1 MASSAN
7 VREFASIRP
16 RLRANLRMTFQ
27 DFGEERCCLIEDPT
41 TSRFHR
47 VGLPEYRLLRRFDG
61 RTPFSEAFAR
71 AAAESGRDAL
81 REQEALSVL
90 GWALENHLAD
100 LGGDTPPEVLDL
112 QRRQQLGGR
121 LRQVTN
127 LLFIR
132 LPLGSPD
139 AALGRLLPWLGWM
152 CRRPFFFLWLLVM
165 VGAGVQIAGQWDRF
179 LNGAEGVL
187 ARDNWLWLGL
197 VWLGLKTWHEFW
209 HGLVC
214 KYYGGHVREAGILLV
229 LFMPMGYVDAT
240 SSWGFSSKWLRMR
253 VAAAGIYGELFV
265 AALAALIWSQT
276 EVGLLNTIAF
286 NTMLMASTVTLLFN
300 LNPLMR
306 FDGYYLL
313 SDWLEIPNL
322 GPKGR
327 AMLGRVAARLFLGW
341 KGEVGFHWRSRTD
354 WIVLTYGIAAW
365 FWQIFILATIL
376 IAATVLF
383 EGGGLI
389 FAYLALAGMAVSI
402 IGRAI
407 GRVRRLEGGRSFSW
421 FGACFRILFVGVL
434 LTALVMIPIRQPVKA
449 PGLVRFADEVILRA
463 DAAGWVEE
471 WLVSDGEEVVSGQP
485 LVRLDNRE
493 LETELNRLALRHNRQ
508 VIRVRLAQIT
518 EEPAVVAAEK
528 ATRIAYRDQ
537 HAEQQAKNRSLQI
550 DAPVPG
556 TLMAPEQELWLGRY
570 FRTGEEIARLADP
583 DRREVM
589 VPVRQDE
596 ADAFREQVGQP
607 VEVRLPDREREMA
620 GTLER
625 MTARAEQALEYPEL
639 SSMGGGPLAVK
650 PTGKSEGKEGEPAY
664 EYAQP
669 YLWATV
675 ALEGDDLTEIHAG
688 ERAIV
693 RFRTE
698 ERLRLGEMVLRHYT
712 RLVSWIVERATH
724 PPQT

>member
-1 MASSAN
+1 
-7 VREFASIRP
+7 
-16 RLRANLRMTFQ
+16 MTFQ
-27 DFGEERCCLIEDPT
+27 HFGQERCCLIEDPT

-81 REQEALSVL
+81 REQQALSVL

-112 QRRQQLGGR
+112 QRRQQLGGK

-132 LPLGSPD
+132 VPLGSPD
-139 AALGRLLPWLGWM
+139 AILGRMLPWLGWM
-152 CRRPFFFLWLLVM
+152 CRGPFFILWLLVM
-165 VGAGVQIAGQWDRF
+165 AGAAVQIAGNWER
-179 LNGAEGVL
+179 LLSGTEGVL

-214 KYYGGHVREAGILLV
+214 KYYGGHVREAGVLLV

-240 SSWGFSSKWLRMR
+240 SSWAFPSKWLRMR

-265 AALAALIWSQT
+265 AAIAAIVWAQT
-276 EVGLLNTIAF
+276 GVGLVNTIAF

-313 SDWLEIPNL
+313 ADWLEMPNL

-327 AMLGRVAARLFLGW
+327 AMLARIAARFLLGW
-341 KGEVGFHWRSRTD
+341 KGDTAFHAGSRQD
-354 WIVLTYGIAAW
+354 WILLLYGFAAW
-365 FWQIFILATIL
+365 LWQLFILVTLL
-376 IAATVLF
+376 IAASVLF

-389 FAYLALAGMAVSI
+389 FACIALATMAISLMSRT
-402 IGRAI
+402 IGKL
-407 GRVRRLEGGRSFSW
+407 RRRESRESVNW
-421 FGACFRILFVGVL
+421 FGAAVRIVVVVGVL
-434 LTALVMIPIRQPVKA
+434 TAILMIPIRQPVKA

-471 WLVSDGEEVVSGQP
+471 WLAADGQEVETGEP
-485 LVRLDNRE
+485 LVRLTNRE
-493 LETELNRLALRHNRQ
+493 LQTELNRLALRHNRQ
-508 VIRVRLAQIT
+508 VIRVRLSQIT
-518 EEPAVVAAEK
+518 EEPAVVAAER
-528 ATRIAYRDQ
+528 ATRQAYREQ
-537 HAEQQAKNRSLQI
+537 HAEQQAKIDSLQFT
-550 DAPVPG
+550 APVAG
-556 TLMAPEQELWLGRY
+556 TVMAPEQEQLRGRY
-570 FRTGEEIARLADP
+570 IRTGEEILRLANP
-583 DRREVM
+583 DHREVV

-596 ADAFREQVGQP
+596 ADAFREQLGQP
-607 VEVRLPDREREMA
+607 VEVRLTDRGVELE
-620 GTLER
+620 GKLER
-625 MTARAEQALEYPEL
+625 LTARAEQTLEYPEL
-639 SSMGGGPLAVK
+639 SSIGGGPLAVK
-650 PTGKSEGKEGEPAY
+650 ATDDADAGAGELAY
-664 EYAQP
+664 EYAKP
-669 YLWATV
+669 YLWGTV
-675 ALEGDDLTEIHAG
+675 ALAESDLTRLHAG
-688 ERAIV
+688 ERAMV

-698 ERLRLGEMVLRHYT
+698 ERLRLGEMCVRQYT
-712 RLVSWIVERATH
+712 RLVTWIVERATQ
-724 PPQT
+724 PPQA